1 MINSFRENINMSESY
16 DTKQLLKICVKV
28 YLKSEM
34 SGTLEENLE
43 WIVNESYIASRLIYY
58 FCFRASK

>member
-43 WIVNESYIASRLIYY
+43 
-58 FCFRASK
+58 